1 MPSRNLNLQKI
12 FGICEKVA
20 KKLDYELCD
29 AAMEKEPTGR
39 YLRIYIDTEG
49 GVTLD
54 DCEKYHRAL
63 QPAVEDMD
71 YDFMEVSSPG
81 IDRPLKRE
89 DDILRNIGNR
99 VEVRLY
105 KAVEGRKTFEG
116 SLVSMDKT
124 AVVIRE
130 GETERSFPA
139 AAAAQ
144 VRLIPDLSGLDE
156 DSGIEITDIIDGE

>member
-54 DCEKYHRAL
+54 DCEKYHRAV
-63 QPAVEDMD
+63 QPLLEEFD
-71 YDFMEVSSPG
+71 YD
-81 IDRPLKRE
+81 
-89 DDILRNIGNR
+89 
-99 VEVRLY
+99 
-105 KAVEGRKTFEG
+105 
-116 SLVSMDKT
+116 
-124 AVVIRE
+124 
-130 GETERSFPA
+130 
-139 AAAAQ
+139 
-144 VRLIPDLSGLDE
+144 LSR
-156 DSGIEITDIIDGE
+156 